1 MQSIR
6 VFLLLSVVLFG
17 CENASRQARN
27 VEFSGFL
34 GDYSQLRASGDE
46 GFNQVC
52 MNPKLDDPEFVR
64 RYTKVL
70 LDPVVIYRD
79 PKDKDEM
86 LPADL
91 QGIADNF
98 YMLLQ
103 RELSKDYAVVRTADE
118 ETLRIA
124 VAITNASKDI
134 AVLDT
139 LSTLVPSAFAVSS
152 LYSYAADEPGFS
164 GDVSI
169 EARFSDG
176 VTGEIYKAAV
186 DRRIGQKSFS
196 AESLDSWQTVND
208 AILFWSRYTRFNLC
222 ELRAEGD
229 CEKPE

>member
-1 MQSIR
+1 MQAVR
-6 VFLLLSVVLFG
+6 VFFLLVFVLFG

-27 VEFSGFL
+27 VEYSGFL
-34 GDYSQLRASGDE
+34 GDYSQLRASTDE
-46 GFNQVC
+46 GFNQVY
-52 MNPKLDDPEFVR
+52 MNPKLDNPEFVR

-79 PKDKDEM
+79 PKEKDLM
-86 LPADL
+86 LSSDL

-98 YMLLQ
+98 FMLLQ
-103 RELSKDYAVVRTADE
+103 NELSKDYEVVRSPDR

-139 LSTLVPSAFAVSS
+139 LSTLVPSAFAVST
-152 LYSYAADEPGFS
+152 LYSYAADAPGFS

-176 VTGEIYKAAV
+176 ISGEIYKAAV

-222 ELRAEGD
+222 ELRGDSD
-229 CEKPE
+229 CEKPS